1 MLLKDTKNWETS
13 YVLWTQLE
21 NAKKKG
27 NGNSSTDGTINLKYD
42 VQSLGARF
50 TDECQ

>member
-1 MLLKDTKNWETS
+1 MLLKDTKKWKTS
-13 YVLWTQLE
+13 YALWRNLE
-21 NAKKKG
+21 NAKKNV
-27 NGNSSTDGTINLKYD
+27 NGNSSTDGTINLEYD